1 MRNKNSVN
9 WKIAQQKLP
18 SEQTRGN
25 RLKKKLKDLG
35 DYNKRS
41 YICVIRVPEG
51 KKKESRVAGNYLK
64 NND

>member
-51 KKKESRVAGNYLK
+51 KKEREQSGWKLLK
-64 NND
+64 K